1 MKLITTFVL
10 TLLVSM
16 SVIAQ
21 CPLVSGKFDV
31 RPRAVSPSVDLYKNV
46 EALPTMTDRKNYVSG
61 LSPDGKVAVWRS
73 HFDTIIGSK
82 ALNLDQLSVVMAIRN
97 GLTSEVFATRTLTP
111 DLARAV
117 EDAKN
122 VFTKAERNQ
131 ILMKLGGEYVPS
143 LRDTCDCR
151 PSVSACDICAV
162 LHPVYG
168 CNRTD
173 GGCGPIWLWDC
184 TGMCAD

>member
-1 MKLITTFVL
+1 MKTILTI
-10 TLLVSM
+10 TLLFLLSLSAV
-16 SVIAQ
+16 AQ
-21 CPLVSGKFDV
+21 CPFTSGKFAV
-31 RPRAVSPSVDLYKNV
+31 RPRSVSPSVDVYKNV
-46 EALPTMTDRKNYVSG
+46 EALPTMIDRKNYVNG
-61 LSPDGKVAVWRS
+61 LSPNEKVAVWQS
-73 HFDTIIGSK
+73 HFDTVLASK
-82 ALNLDQLSVVMAIRN
+82 TLNLDQLSVVMAIRN
-97 GLTSEVFATRTLTP
+97 GLTAEVFATRTLTP

-117 EDAKN
+117 DDARN
-122 VFTKAERNQ
+122 VFTRAESNQ
-131 ILMKLGGEYVPS
+131 ILMQLGGEAVPS

-184 TGMCAD
+184 TGVCAD